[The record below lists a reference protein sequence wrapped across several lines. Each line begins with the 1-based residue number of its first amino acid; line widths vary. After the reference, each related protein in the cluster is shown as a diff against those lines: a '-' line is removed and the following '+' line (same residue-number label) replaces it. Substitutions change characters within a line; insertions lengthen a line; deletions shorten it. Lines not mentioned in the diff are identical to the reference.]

1 MWVFFYRDAKV
12 VNRNEF
18 IDKNLLS
25 FCIHECSL
33 GSLPNGSGR
42 KL

>member
-1 MWVFFYRDAKV
+1 MWVFFFRDAKV

-25 FCIHECSL
+25 FCIHEDSL
-33 GSLPNGSGR
+33 ESLPIGSER